1 MNEVRVPVQPS
12 VIWAVLVMA
21 TAATFWLGTDHPFSM
36 LGAAF
41 APALTL
47 ALAFVKATLIGTE
60 FMEIGA
66 APRPLRLAFAAWIA
80 VFATATVL
88 ALVL

>member
-1 MNEVRVPVQPS
+1 MNDLHVPVRPS

-21 TAATFWLGTDHPFSM
+21 TAATFWVGTDHPFSM
-36 LGAAF
+36 LGSDF

-47 ALAFVKATLIGTE
+47 ALAFGKAALIGNE
-60 FMEIGA
+60 FMEIGG
-66 APRPLRLAFAAWIA
+66 APRPLRMAFAAWIA
-80 VFATATVL
+80 VFATAAVL

>member
-1 MNEVRVPVQPS
+1 MNEVRVPVQPT

-21 TAATFWLGTDHPFSM
+21 TAATFWVGTDHPFSM
-36 LGAAF
+36 LGAEF

-47 ALAFVKATLIGTE
+47 MLAFLKAALIGNE
-60 FMEIGA
+60 FMELNA
-66 APRPLRLAFAAWIA
+66 APRPLRMAFGAWIA
-80 VFATATVL
+80 VFATATAL

>member
-1 MNEVRVPVQPS
+1 MNDFRVPIRPT

-21 TAATFWLGTDHPFSM
+21 TAATFWVGTDHPFSM
-36 LGAAF
+36 LGTEF

-47 ALAFVKATLIGTE
+47 ALAFVKAALIGNE
-60 FMEIGA
+60 FMEIRA
-66 APRPLRLAFAAWIA
+66 APRPLRVAFAAWIT
-80 VFATATVL
+80 VFATATVF

>member
-1 MNEVRVPVQPS
+1 MNELHVPIRPT

-21 TAATFWLGTDHPFSM
+21 TAATFWVGTNHPFPMLGTK
-36 LGAAF
+36 F

-47 ALAFVKATLIGTE
+47 MLAFVKAALIGNE
-60 FMEIGA
+60 FMEISA
-66 APRPLRLAFAAWIA
+66 APRALRLAFSAWLA
-80 VFATATVL
+80 VFATATTV